1 MLCRRDRGAGYHPPS
16 LRIAGRFG
24 QLAEASRKFPSVF
37 VTQSLRP
44 IPFIDLQAQRARL
57 GRRVEERIERVLAHG
72 AFVMGPE
79 VVELE
84 QQLASFAGVRHCVTC
99 ANGTDGLQMAL
110 RAREIGP
117 GDAVIVPAFTF
128 VAAAEAVS
136 LVGATP
142 VFADVREDDFNL
154 DPLSIAPA
162 LAAARARGLRPAGII
177 AVDLFGQPADY
188 ERLETIAAEQ
198 GLYLVADAAQ
208 SFGAAIDG
216 KRVGRFGHVTAT
228 SFFPSKPLGCYGDGG
243 ALFTDDDE
251 LAATMRSLRQHGQGA
266 DRYDHRRVGLNGRL
280 DSIQAAVL
288 LAKLE
293 LFEQEIAARQEIAG
307 RYSRALVSHAGVPN
321 LRPDVLSVWAQYT
334 IRVPDRDR
342 VAAALKADG
351 IPTAIHYPRPL
362 HHQPAYAEQPIA
374 ANGLARSERLAGEV
388 LSLPMHA
395 YLDAATQDHIV
406 ASLHRV
412 AGGSDLG
419 RITAAYR

>member
-1 MLCRRDRGAGYHPPS
+1 
-16 LRIAGRFG
+16 
-24 QLAEASRKFPSVF
+24 
-37 VTQSLRP
+37 VTQSRRP
-44 IPFIDLQAQRARL
+44 IPFSDLQAQRARL

-72 AFVMGPE
+72 AFIMGPE
-79 VVELE
+79 VGELE
-84 QQLASFAGVRHCVTC
+84 RRLAAFAGVRHCITC

-117 GDAVIVPAFTF
+117 DDAVIVPAFTF

-142 VFADVREDDFNL
+142 VFADVREEDFNL

-162 LAAARARGLRPAGII
+162 IAAARSAGLRPAGII

-188 ERLETIAAEQ
+188 ASLETIAAEQ
-198 GLYLVADAAQ
+198 GLFLIADAAQ
-208 SFGAAIDG
+208 CFGAALHG
-216 KRVGRFGHVTAT
+216 ERVGRFGHVTAT

-251 LAATMRSLRQHGQGA
+251 LAAVMRSLRQHGQGS
-266 DRYDHRRVGLNGRL
+266 DRYDHQRVGLNGRL

-293 LFEQEIAARQEIAG
+293 LFEQEIVARQEIAG
-307 RYSRALVSHAGVPN
+307 RYDGALASHAN
-321 LRPDVLSVWAQYT
+321 LPRVRAGALSVWAQYT
-334 IRVPDRDR
+334 IRVVDRDR
-342 VAAALKADG
+342 VAEALKADG

-362 HHQPAYAEQPIA
+362 HHQPAYAGFPIA
-374 ANGLARSERLAGEV
+374 GNGLARSEKLAGEV

-395 YLDAATQDHIV
+395 YLDGVTQDHIV
-406 ASLHRV
+406 ASLRRAV
-412 AGGSDLG
+412 AGSDVG
-419 RITAAYR
+419 RTASGYR

>member
-1 MLCRRDRGAGYHPPS
+1 LVS
-16 LRIAGRFG
+16 
-24 QLAEASRKFPSVF
+24 

-79 VVELE
+79 VGELE
-84 QQLASFAGVRHCVTC
+84 RQLASFAGVRHCITC

-142 VFADVREDDFNL
+142 VFADVQEEDFNL
-154 DPLSIAPA
+154 DPMGIAPA
-162 LAAARARGLRPAGII
+162 LAAARAAGLRAAGII

-188 ERLETIAAEQ
+188 ERLEAMAADH

-208 SFGAAIDG
+208 SFGAALDG
-216 KRVGRFGHVTAT
+216 KRVGGFGHVTAT

-251 LAATMRSLRQHGQGA
+251 LAAILRSLRQHGQGT

-293 LFEQEIAARQEIAG
+293 LFEQEIDARQEVAG
-307 RYSRALVSHAGVPN
+307 RYSRALASYGCVPT
-321 LRPDVLSVWAQYT
+321 LRPRVLSVWAQYT
-334 IRVPDRDR
+334 IRIADRDR

-362 HHQPAYAEQPIA
+362 HRQPAYADHPVA
-374 ANGLARSERLAGEV
+374 ANGLARSERVASEV

-406 ASLHRV
+406 ASLHRIV
-412 AGGSDLG
+412 GGSDAG
-419 RITAAYR
+419 RTASGYR

>member
-1 MLCRRDRGAGYHPPS
+1 
-16 LRIAGRFG
+16 
-24 QLAEASRKFPSVF
+24 

-72 AFVMGPE
+72 AFIMGPE
-79 VVELE
+79 VGELE
-84 QQLASFAGVRHCVTC
+84 RRLAAFAGVRHCITC

-110 RAREIGP
+110 RARDIGP
-117 GDAVIVPAFTF
+117 DDAVIVPAFTF

-142 VFADVREDDFNL
+142 VFADVREEDFNL

-162 LAAARARGLRPAGII
+162 IAAARSAGLRPAGII

-188 ERLETIAAEQ
+188 ASLETIAAEQ
-198 GLYLVADAAQ
+198 GLFLIADAAQ
-208 SFGAAIDG
+208 SFGAALNG
-216 KRVGRFGHVTAT
+216 ERVGRFGHVTAT

-251 LAATMRSLRQHGQGA
+251 LAAVMRSLRQHGQGS
-266 DRYDHRRVGLNGRL
+266 DRYDHQRVGLNGRL

-293 LFEQEIAARQEIAG
+293 LFEQEIVARQEIAG
-307 RYSRALVSHAGVPN
+307 RYDGALASHAN
-321 LRPDVLSVWAQYT
+321 LPRVRAGALSVWAQYT
-334 IRVPDRDR
+334 IRVADRDR
-342 VAAALKADG
+342 VAEALKADG

-362 HHQPAYAEQPIA
+362 HHQPAYAGFPIA
-374 ANGLARSERLAGEV
+374 GSGLARSEKLAGEV

-395 YLDAATQDHIV
+395 YLDGVTQDHIV
-406 ASLHRV
+406 ASLRRAV
-412 AGGSDLG
+412 AGSDVG
-419 RITAAYR
+419 RTASGYR

>member
-1 MLCRRDRGAGYHPPS
+1 VDFH
-16 LRIAGRFG
+16 RF
-24 QLAEASRKFPSVF
+24 P
-37 VTQSLRP
+37 VTQPLRP

-79 VVELE
+79 VIELE
-84 QQLASFAGVRHCVTC
+84 ERLASFAGARHCITC

-110 RAREIGP
+110 RALEIGP

-142 VFADVREDDFNL
+142 VFADVREEDFNL
-154 DPLSIAPA
+154 DPLCVVSAA
-162 LAAARARGLRPAGII
+162 AAARKRGLRPAGII
-177 AVDLFGQPADY
+177 AVDLFGQPADH
-188 ERLETIAAEQ
+188 ERLEAVAAEQ
-198 GLYLVADAAQ
+198 GLYLIADAAQ
-208 SFGAAIDG
+208 SFGAAIEG

-243 ALFTDDDE
+243 ALFTDDGE
-251 LAATMRSLRQHGQGA
+251 LAAVLRSLRQHGQGA

-293 LFEQEIAARQEIAG
+293 LFEPEIAARQEIAG
-307 RYSRALVSHAGVPN
+307 RYHRALASCAVVPKA
-321 LRPDVLSVWAQYT
+321 RPGVLSVWAQYT
-334 IRVPDRDR
+334 IRIPERER

-362 HHQPAYAEQPIA
+362 HRQPAYKDCPVA
-374 ANGLARSERLAGEV
+374 ANGLARSEKLSGEV

-395 YLDAATQDHIV
+395 YLDPAVQDHIV
-406 ASLHRV
+406 ASLHRI
-412 AGGSDLG
+412 GGGDDFA
-419 RITAAYR
+419 RTTAAERSPHP

>member
-1 MLCRRDRGAGYHPPS
+1 M
-16 LRIAGRFG
+16 
-24 QLAEASRKFPSVF
+24 
-37 VTQSLRP
+37 TQSLRP

-72 AFVMGPE
+72 AFIMGPE
-79 VVELE
+79 VGELE
-84 QQLASFAGVRHCVTC
+84 RQLATFAGVRHCITC

-110 RAREIGP
+110 RARDIGP

-142 VFADVREDDFNL
+142 VFADIREEDFNL

-162 LAAARARGLRPAGII
+162 IAAARSAGLRPAGII

-198 GLYLVADAAQ
+198 GLFLIADAAQ
-208 SFGAAIDG
+208 SFGAALNG

-243 ALFTDDDE
+243 ALFTDDDA
-251 LAATMRSLRQHGQGA
+251 LAAVMRSLREHGQGA
-266 DRYDHRRVGLNGRL
+266 DRYDHQRVGLNGRL

-293 LFEQEIAARQEIAG
+293 LFEPEIAARQEIAA
-307 RYSRALVSHAGVPN
+307 RYDRALAAHANLPK
-321 LRPDVLSVWAQYT
+321 LRPGALSVWAQYT
-334 IRVPDRDR
+334 IRLADRDR

-362 HHQPAYAEQPIA
+362 HHQPAYAGLPIA
-374 ANGLARSERLAGEV
+374 GNGLTRSEKLAGEV

-406 ASLHRV
+406 ASLQRAV
-412 AGGSDLG
+412 AGSDVG
-419 RITAAYR
+419 RTASGYR

>member
-1 MLCRRDRGAGYHPPS
+1 MARAIIAHRREGPS
-16 LRIAGRFG
+16 LLTTG
-24 QLAEASRKFPSVF
+24 QGEPSFHLVS

-44 IPFIDLQAQRARL
+44 IPFIDLQTQRARL
-57 GRRVEERIERVLAHG
+57 GRRIEERIERVLAHG

-79 VVELE
+79 VLELE
-84 QQLASFAGVRHCVTC
+84 QQLAGFTGARHCISC
-99 ANGTDGLQMAL
+99 ANGTDALQMAL

-128 VAAAEAVS
+128 VAAAETVS

-142 VFADVREDDFNL
+142 VFADVCEEDFNL
-154 DPLSIAPA
+154 DPESIRPA
-162 LAAARARGLRPAGII
+162 LAAARAAGLRPAGII

-188 ERLETIAAEQ
+188 GRLEAIAEEE
-198 GLYLVADAAQ
+198 GLFLIADAAQ
-208 SFGAAIDG
+208 SFGSALDG
-216 KRVGRFGHVTAT
+216 KRAGRFGHVTAT

-251 LAATMRSLRQHGQGA
+251 LAAILRSLRQHGQGE
-266 DRYDHRRVGLNGRL
+266 DRYDHQRVGINGRL

-293 LFEQEIAARQEIAG
+293 TFGEEIVARQEVADEYG
-307 RYSRALVSHAGVPN
+307 RALSAVAAVPV
-321 LRPDVLSVWAQYT
+321 LRTGASSVWAQYT
-334 IRVPDRDR
+334 IRVLERDR

-362 HHQPAYAEQPIA
+362 HHQPAYAGSPIA
-374 ANGLARSERLAGEV
+374 ATGLARSERLAGEV

-395 YLDAATQDHIV
+395 YLDLATQDHIV
-406 ASLHRV
+406 ASLHRAV
-412 AGGSDLG
+412 GGTGLG
-419 RITAAYR
+419 RAASGYR

>member
-1 MLCRRDRGAGYHPPS
+1 
-16 LRIAGRFG
+16 
-24 QLAEASRKFPSVF
+24 
-37 VTQSLRP
+37 VTQPLRP
-44 IPFIDLQAQRARL
+44 IPFIDLQAQRVRL

-84 QQLASFAGVRHCVTC
+84 EQLASFVGARHCVTC
-99 ANGTDGLQMAL
+99 ANGTDALQMAL
-110 RAREIGP
+110 RAREIGS
-117 GDAVIVPAFTF
+117 GDAVVVPAFTF

-142 VFADVREDDFNL
+142 VFADVGEEDFNL
-154 DPLSIAPA
+154 DPLCVAPA
-162 LAAARARGLRPAGII
+162 LAQARRSGLRPAGVI

-188 ERLETIAAEQ
+188 ERLESIAAEH
-198 GLYLVADAAQ
+198 GLYLIADAAQ

-216 KRVGRFGHVTAT
+216 KRVGRFGHVTTT

-243 ALFTDDDE
+243 ALFTDDGD
-251 LAATMRSLRQHGQGA
+251 LAAVLRSLRQHGQGV

-293 LFEQEIAARQEIAG
+293 LFEAEIAVRQEIAG
-307 RYSRALVSHAGVPN
+307 RYHRALAPYATVPKS
-321 LRPDVLSVWAQYT
+321 RPGVLSVWAQYT
-334 IRVPDRDR
+334 IRIPDRDR

-351 IPTAIHYPRPL
+351 IPTAVHYPRPL
-362 HHQPAYAEQPIA
+362 HHQPAYAGRPVP
-374 ANGLARSERLAGEV
+374 ANGLARSEALSGEV

-406 ASLHRV
+406 ASLHRI
-412 AGGSDLG
+412 ASGGDLG
-419 RITAAYR
+419 RAAAAERSPRL

>member
-1 MLCRRDRGAGYHPPS
+1 M
-16 LRIAGRFG
+16 
-24 QLAEASRKFPSVF
+24 
-37 VTQSLRP
+37 TQSLRP

-72 AFVMGPE
+72 AFIMGPE
-79 VVELE
+79 VGELE
-84 QQLASFAGVRHCVTC
+84 RRLAAFAGVRHCITC

-110 RAREIGP
+110 RARDIGP
-117 GDAVIVPAFTF
+117 DDAVIVPAFTF

-142 VFADVREDDFNL
+142 VFADVREEDFNL

-162 LAAARARGLRPAGII
+162 IAAARSAGLRPAGII

-188 ERLETIAAEQ
+188 ASLETIAAEQ
-198 GLYLVADAAQ
+198 GLFLIADAAQ
-208 SFGAAIDG
+208 SFGAALHG
-216 KRVGRFGHVTAT
+216 ERVGRFGHVTAT

-251 LAATMRSLRQHGQGA
+251 LAAVMRSLRQHGQGS
-266 DRYDHRRVGLNGRL
+266 DRYDHQRVGLNGRL

-293 LFEQEIAARQEIAG
+293 LFEQEIVARQEIAG
-307 RYSRALVSHAGVPN
+307 RYDGALASHAN
-321 LRPDVLSVWAQYT
+321 LPRVRAGALSVWAQYT
-334 IRVPDRDR
+334 IRVADRDR
-342 VAAALKADG
+342 VAEALKADG

-362 HHQPAYAEQPIA
+362 HHQPAYAGFPIA
-374 ANGLARSERLAGEV
+374 GSGLARSEKLAGEV

-395 YLDAATQDHIV
+395 YLDGVTQDHIV
-406 ASLHRV
+406 ASLRRAV
-412 AGGSDLG
+412 AGSDVG
-419 RITAAYR
+419 RTASGYR